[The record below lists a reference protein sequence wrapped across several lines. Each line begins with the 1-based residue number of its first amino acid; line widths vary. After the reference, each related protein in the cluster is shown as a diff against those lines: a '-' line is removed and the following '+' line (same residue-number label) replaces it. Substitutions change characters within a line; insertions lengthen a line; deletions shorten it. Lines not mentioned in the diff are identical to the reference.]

1 MQQVIQVSLS
11 GHPAMFRLE
20 MNAFDALR
28 HYLDRAREGL
38 SEDPDQEEVLN
49 DLEQSIGEKLAARLP
64 SEESV
69 IALAE
74 VEAVLAEIGSV
85 ETGVAKPV
93 ATATLT
99 RGRRLYRIQEGQ
111 EYFGVC
117 QGLAAYS
124 NIDVDLVRT
133 IFYLLALFTGGALI
147 LVYIALGFLL
157 PVVPTREDFFAAQT
171 TLPNAY

>member
-20 MNAFDALR
+20 MDAFDTLR
-28 HYLDRAREGL
+28 HYLDRARERL
-38 SEDPDQEEVLN
+38 SEDPDLEEVLN
-49 DLEQSIGEKLAARLP
+49 DLEQSIGEKLAVRLL
-64 SEESV
+64 SIESV
-69 IALAE
+69 ITQAE

-93 ATATLT
+93 ATANLT

-124 NIDVDLVRT
+124 NIDVELVRRSSS
-133 IFYLLALFTGGALI
+133 FWRCSAAAL
-147 LVYIALGFLL
+147 
-157 PVVPTREDFFAAQT
+157 
-171 TLPNAY
+171 